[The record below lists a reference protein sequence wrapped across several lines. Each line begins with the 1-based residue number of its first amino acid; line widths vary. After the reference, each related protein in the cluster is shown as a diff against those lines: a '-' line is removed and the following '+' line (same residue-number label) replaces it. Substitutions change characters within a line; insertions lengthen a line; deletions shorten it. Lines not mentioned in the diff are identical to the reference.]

1 MDKKI
6 LTIAFYRK
14 MWYINSHLEGGKNMG
29 RYKVDKIYM
38 AYVHT
43 IDPTDNSFHLE
54 YLPCQKKKDENENEV
69 YQPLLNNHHYHFFI
83 DIEPISSFLEKK
95 ETGLYI
101 SKERIFQVARRANIR
116 LTECKAIEKR
126 HGIENTQV
134 EPIIYQKEEK
144 IGEKVLAKK
153 RSSLS
158 NWFDPSQ
165 KSA

>member
-1 MDKKI
+1 M
-6 LTIAFYRK
+6 
-14 MWYINSHLEGGKNMG
+14 
-29 RYKVDKIYM
+29 
-38 AYVHT
+38 
-43 IDPTDNSFHLE
+43 
-54 YLPCQKKKDENENEV
+54 
-69 YQPLLNNHHYHFFI
+69 NNHHYHFFI

-95 ETGLYI
+95 ETSLYI

-126 HGIENTQV
+126 HGIENTHV

-144 IGEKVLAKK
+144 IDEKVLAKK